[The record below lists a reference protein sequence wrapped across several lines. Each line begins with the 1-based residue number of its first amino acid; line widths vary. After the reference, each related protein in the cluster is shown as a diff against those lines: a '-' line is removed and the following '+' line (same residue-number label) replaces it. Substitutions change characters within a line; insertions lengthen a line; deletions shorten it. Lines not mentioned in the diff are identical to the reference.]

1 VVLVDCLTL
10 WASNLMLAEA
20 DAETAIAALLDAI
33 GRVEGRLVLVTNEV
47 GMGIVPDNAMARRFR
62 DLAGML
68 NQRVAAAVETVDLA
82 VSGLTIR
89 MKG

>member
-1 VVLVDCLTL
+1 
-10 WASNLMLAEA
+10 
-20 DAETAIAALLDAI
+20 
-33 GRVEGRLVLVTNEV
+33 VLVTNEV

>member
-1 VVLVDCLTL
+1 MTGPVP
-10 WASNLMLAEA
+10 A
-20 DAETAIAALLDAI
+20 
-33 GRVEGRLVLVTNEV
+33 GRLVLVTNEV

-68 NQRVAAAVETVDLA
+68 NQRVAAVVETVDLA